1 MSAQHFIF
9 VDRFVFSPPVLTLP
23 AVFLFVQV
31 ARHLTK
37 LFDSLAKLKFV
48 MGSDGKEQ
56 KMASGMY
63 SKDGEYVDMDSQCDL
78 SGQVCRGGTTL
89 ISFLFFRVICGL
101 CVFCELCISVV
112 IVFVRRIHL
121 HYSLAGG
128 CCFARSLSCLCK
140 FCRGVKNR

>member
-1 MSAQHFIF
+1 MSAQHFISVR

-23 AVFLFVQV
+23 AVCLFVQV

-56 KMASGMY
+56 KMASGMH

-78 SGQVCRGGTTL
+78 SGQVCRRRTTL
-89 ISFLFFRVICGL
+89 ISFYFFRVICGL
-101 CVFCELCISVV
+101 CVFSVGV
-112 IVFVRRIHL
+112 HFCSYCFCSEDLSLLFSGGRMLFCKEPIVP
-121 HYSLAGG
+121 G
-128 CCFARSLSCLCK
+128 
-140 FCRGVKNR
+140 